1 MSFARI
7 KYVHTDFYMNTL
19 KTNIKL
25 VRAYEIEE
33 PKVFKRILV
42 DRLWPRGVSKQKLEI
57 DFWEKE
63 LAPSVELRKWYH
75 TDLNRWSEFK
85 KRYEMEMEFNKIYLG
100 QFLIK
105 MAREEEI
112 HLIYGAKNK
121 EENHAIVLK
130 KFLDSIR

>member
-1 MSFARI
+1 MSTF
-7 KYVHTDFYMNTL
+7 

-25 VRAYEIEE
+25 VRAYEVKE
-33 PKVFKRILV
+33 PKMFVRILV
-42 DRLWPRGVSKQKLEI
+42 DRLWPRGLSKQKLEI

-63 LAPSVELRKWYH
+63 LAPSAMLRKWYH
-75 TDLNRWSEFK
+75 EDLSRWNEFK
-85 KRYEMEMEFNKIYLG
+85 ERYELEMEVNKVYLS

-105 MAREEEI
+105 MAKEEEI

-130 KFLDSIR
+130 KFLDSL